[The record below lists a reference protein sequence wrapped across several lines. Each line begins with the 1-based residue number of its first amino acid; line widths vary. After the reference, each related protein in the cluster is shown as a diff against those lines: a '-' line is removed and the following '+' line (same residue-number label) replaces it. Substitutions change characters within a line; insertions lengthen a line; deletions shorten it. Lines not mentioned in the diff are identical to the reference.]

1 MYQNALGVPADYDL
15 AMEWNNRAAEQGDP
29 QGQEQI
35 GYLYQEGLGVTKSLD
50 EASRWYAKAKD
61 GGSEWA
67 AAMLDETDIGWAYG
81 GPGAHA

>member
-1 MYQNALGVPADYDL
+1 M
-15 AMEWNNRAAEQGDP
+15 
-29 QGQEQI
+29 
-35 GYLYQEGLGVTKSLD
+35 TKSLD

-81 GPGAHA
+81 GHGAHA